1 MIAFTNMPYNEL
13 EQIIDYIEL
22 MLNKP
27 IHEMLMKQAED
38 KLEDNKIVSTISM
51 LNVSRG
57 SKSS

>member
-1 MIAFTNMPYNEL
+1 MIAISNIPYNQM

-27 IHEMLMKQAED
+27 IHEMLMKQAEE
-38 KLEDNKIVSTISM
+38 KLEDNKIVNTISM

-57 SKSS
+57 S